1 MQPIFSAIREF
12 FAVFLDA
19 VMLIRLYLR
28 PTAAVAAENLFLRK
42 QLGLLAER
50 KVQPRRAS
58 AIVRLAE
65 CPDRR

>member
-28 PTAAVAAENLFLRK
+28 PTAAV
-42 QLGLLAER
+42 
-50 KVQPRRAS
+50 VS
-58 AIVRLAE
+58 ARI
-65 CPDRR
+65 